1 MADTKK
7 ILGFAAM
14 GIGGYILY
22 KKMTEPEWDIASL
35 LDIGSWFGPREVI
48 APVVNSAGQPIEVVE
63 ALPAVME
70 PPLVPLLQAEPLNV
84 TLMQQTI
91 KLAQQSMP
99 LGWDGLLN
107 SDEWNYY
114 YTIASGVQQT
124 SELFT
129 PGYRSERISAETFA
143 ARRLSKGLTG
153 LSAIRFRD
161 VVGIARG
168 GGASRYEMA
177 TKKYIN

>member
-35 LDIGSWFGPREVI
+35 LDIGSWFDAREVI
-48 APVVNSAGQPIEVVE
+48 PAVVNSAGQPIEIVE
-63 ALPAVME
+63 EVITE
-70 PPLVPLLQAEPLNV
+70 PLVPALQAEPLNV

-91 KLAQQSMP
+91 KLAKQSMP

-107 SDEWNYY
+107 SDEWNYF

-129 PGYRSERISAETFA
+129 PGYRSERVSAETFA

-177 TKKYIN
+177 TKRTIN